1 MTVLLADSQWQNITS
16 DHFIPDSVTKYK
28 IEFAAGFP
36 QQETIPR
43 EISFSL
49 QQQHIIQNEID
60 NLLNKGVIKATTHC
74 EGEFISTIFIRPKK
88 DGTYRLILNLKN
100 RNDHVEYHHFKMD
113 TLQSAIWLMK
123 QNCYMAS
130 VDLQDAYNSVHIN
143 EDYQKFS
150 DLAREDNCFSS
161 LVYLMVFLVPHAS
174 LRKFLKPVYATL
186 RKEGHLNV
194 GYIDDSY
201 LQGDTIH
208 ECQTN
213 ITDTCCLFQELGFI
227 IHPVKSV
234 LRPVQPL
241 VFSGFC
247 FEFCQYDCV
256 PAYRKGFSNQR
267 AVQ

>member
-1 MTVLLADSQWQNITS
+1 MRLMTVLLADSQLQNTTS

-43 EISFSL
+43 EIGFSL
-49 QQQHIIQNEID
+49 QKQHIIQNEID
-60 NLLNKGVIKATTHC
+60 NLLNKGVIKATTQC
-74 EGEFISTIFIRPKK
+74 EGEFISTIFIRPKT
-88 DGTYRLILNLKN
+88 DSTYRLILNLTN
-100 RNDHVEYHHFKMD
+100 LNDHVEYHHFKMD
-113 TLQSAIWLMK
+113 TLQSAIWLME

-130 VDLQDAYNSVHIN
+130 VDLRDAYTRFPLMRTIKS
-143 EDYQKFS
+143 FS
-150 DLAREDNCFSS
+150 DLAKEDSCFSS
-161 LVYLMVFLVPHAS
+161 LVYLMVFPVPHAS

-241 VFSGFC
+241 VFFWVLS
-247 FEFCQYDCV
+247 
-256 PAYRKGFSNQR
+256 
-267 AVQ
+267 